1 MRLSKREQLQ
11 KKNALRN
18 KIQHNKCTI
27 LLILGNFIEV
37 KKQ

>member
-18 KIQHNKCTI
+18 KIQHNKYTL
-27 LLILGNFIEV
+27 LLIFGNFIGV